1 MSTLQYG
8 IRRTLLMP
16 MVLSAKNRFFPS
28 GSFPKKTIGV
38 GIFCLVLCIILFNVT
53 LRVVT
58 YFHEQDE
65 LGIILSLKIFQ
76 MAWILIFAMLIF
88 SCMVSAVS
96 SVYLSQDNEI
106 IFSAPISTPELYFM
120 RYTSNTIYTSW
131 MMIVFSLPIFAAYG
145 IVFNTPLLYWLL
157 MVITL
162 LSMACSATC
171 FGLLMTIILIN
182 LFPARHTKDIIL
194 YLSLCFSV
202 LIIFLIRLLQPEN
215 MVNPEEYGNFIEY
228 FSTISKPAAPYIPA
242 GWAANFLSLYLLD
255 LEIDWLLLGLLFLTP
270 FTLYFLGEMAMK
282 LWFFPG
288 YSKSQESFGGYHKFG
303 HRRKYKLGTWQ
314 WLFSKEAKI
323 FSRDS
328 AEWSQLF
335 MIAALVVIYLYNF
348 KLLPIDRAAFSEEFI
363 TNLISFLNI
372 GIAGFIITS
381 LSARFVFP
389 SIGAEGGAF
398 YHIRSSPISIRRFL
412 FYKYLFYV
420 IPFTVLSLILITMS
434 NRILHIEGPMWW
446 ISIFTNL
453 FITWAVVA
461 LALGFGAVY
470 ADFKTENKTV
480 TMGSMGAIMF
490 LLTATAIQVLIIFIG
505 ANPVYRI
512 VRRWLNDYVLNLSDL
527 YLLSL
532 WVLTSALITIV
543 IVIYYFRK
551 GIHMLGNS

>member
-1 MSTLQYG
+1 
-8 IRRTLLMP
+8 MP
-16 MVLSAKNRFFPS
+16 MILSAKNRFFPV
-28 GSFPKKTIGV
+28 GSFPKKTMGA
-38 GIFCLVLCIILFNVT
+38 GIFCLVLCTILFNVT
-53 LRVVT
+53 LSVVT

-106 IFSAPISTPELYFM
+106 VFSAPISTPELYFM
-120 RYTSNTIYTSW
+120 RYISNTIHTSW
-131 MMIVFSLPIFAAYG
+131 MMIVFSLPIFGAYG

-157 MVITL
+157 IVITL
-162 LSMACSATC
+162 VSMACSATC
-171 FGLLMTIILIN
+171 FGLLLTVILIN

-194 YLSLCFSV
+194 YLSLCFGV

-215 MVNPEEYGNFIEY
+215 MVNPDEYGNFIEY
-228 FSTISKPAAPYIPA
+228 FSTISKPAAIYIPA

-270 FTLYFLGEMAMK
+270 FTLYFLGEGAMK

-288 YSKSQESFGGYHKFG
+288 YSKSQESFGGHHKFG

-314 WLFSKEAKI
+314 WLISKEAKI

-412 FYKYLFYV
+412 LYKYLFYV
-420 IPFTVLSLILITMS
+420 IPFMFLSLTLIIIS

-453 FITWAVVA
+453 FITWIVVA

-470 ADFKTENKTV
+470 ADFKSENKTV
-480 TMGSMGAIMF
+480 TMGSMGAVMF
-490 LLTATAIQVLIIFIG
+490 LLTATALQVVIIFIG

-512 VRRWLNDYVLNLSDL
+512 VRRWLNDHLLNLSDL
-527 YLLSL
+527 YFLSA
-532 WVLTSALITIV
+532 WVIISVV
-543 IVIYYFRK
+543 ISLGLVIYYFRK
-551 GIHMLGNS
+551 GIHMLGNL

>member
-1 MSTLQYG
+1 MSALLYG

-16 MVLSAKNRFFPS
+16 MILSAKNRFFPV
-28 GSFPKKTIGV
+28 GSFPKKTMGA
-38 GIFCLVLCIILFNVT
+38 GIFCLVLCTILFNVT
-53 LRVVT
+53 LSVVT

-106 IFSAPISTPELYFM
+106 VFSAPISTPELYFM

-131 MMIVFSLPIFAAYG
+131 MMIVFSLPIFGAYG

-157 MVITL
+157 IVITL
-162 LSMACSATC
+162 VSMACSATC
-171 FGLLMTIILIN
+171 FGLLLTVILIN

-194 YLSLCFSV
+194 YLSLCFGV

-215 MVNPEEYGNFIEY
+215 MVNPDEYGNFIEY

-255 LEIDWLLLGLLFLTP
+255 LEIDWLLLGLILLTP
-270 FTLYFLGEMAMK
+270 FALYFLGEWAMK
-282 LWFFPG
+282 MWFFPG
-288 YSKSQESFGGYHKFG
+288 YSKSQESFGGHHKFG

-323 FSRDS
+323 FARDS

-398 YHIRSSPISIRRFL
+398 YHIMSSPISIRQFL
-412 FYKYLFYV
+412 LYKYLFYV
-420 IPFTVLSLILITMS
+420 IPFTFLSLTLVIIS

-453 FITWAVVA
+453 FITWIVVA

-470 ADFKTENKTV
+470 ADFKSENKTV

-490 LLTATAIQVLIIFIG
+490 LLTATALQVVIIFIG

-512 VRRWLNDYVLNLSDL
+512 VRRWLNDHVLNLSDL
-527 YLLSL
+527 YFLSA
-532 WVLTSALITIV
+532 WVIISVV
-543 IVIYYFRK
+543 ISLGLVIYYFRK
-551 GIHMLGNS
+551 GIQMLGNL